1 MSGILWRI
9 KLIKGG
15 YNYINYYYLLLLFLL
30 LYGSWKTSRFTPMN
44 QNSRRTTPNSMVCPG
59 QRHPSGPHRIPGV
72 SKKLGPRMRKTLLPH
87 FSWASFTATKMAFQD
102 IPSSQYF
109 ATCRRLK
116 LTRGGDDSE
125 APLFFMIHHEVITN
139 AERSHHADVV
149 VSAWPETISKDLWD
163 GMMTVKLNLMYQSS
177 TLGTLWWPHVPTS
190 SW

>member
-72 SKKLGPRMRKTLLPH
+72 SKNQGHECERRCCPTSPGLPLQQPRWLSKTSRPASTSLP
-87 FSWASFTATKMAFQD
+87 AAD
-102 IPSSQYF
+102 LSSQGA
-109 ATCRRLK
+109 ATTAK
-116 LTRGGDDSE
+116 L
-125 APLFFMIHHEVITN
+125 
-139 AERSHHADVV
+139 
-149 VSAWPETISKDLWD
+149 
-163 GMMTVKLNLMYQSS
+163 
-177 TLGTLWWPHVPTS
+177 HVS
-190 SW
+190 SWSTMKSLQMPNGATMLT

>member
-1 MSGILWRI
+1 MCIHLYNYIQLAVLRRVYVRMHFVTPNEWYFVEDQVDQ
-9 KLIKGG
+9 GG

-72 SKKLGPRMRKTLLPH
+72 SKKPGPRMRKTLLPH

-149 VSAWPETISKDLWD
+149 VSA
-163 GMMTVKLNLMYQSS
+163 
-177 TLGTLWWPHVPTS
+177 
-190 SW
+190 